1 MYVCICTHEET
12 MPDTT
17 VITALAKVMIAA
29 AWADGEIDHEELN
42 SIKDL
47 LFYMPD
53 MTAADYAQVEI
64 YLATPIGEAERAR
77 LVAELSGVVRTDAD
91 KALVMN
97 SLTALAQSDGE
108 VGESEAAVLAEV
120 QRAFDEGRSA
130 SGQLGRLLRGAAGR
144 RSQTLRDAPNRENY
158 LDDFVRNRVY
168 YLVRERMGRE
178 AIQLDLTDAELRR
191 LSLAGAL
198 AAQVA
203 HVDDGIDEKEKD
215 TIARTI
221 GTYWSLPPEHAML
234 VAEVAAS
241 EASRGLDNFRVA
253 RELFEVTTEE
263 ERLRLI
269 DGLFGVARSHGKVS
283 SDEIESIRNIAGLF
297 KLSHDQFIDAK
308 LKVPRDERDGL

>member
-1 MYVCICTHEET
+1 

-29 AWADGEIDHEELN
+29 AWADGEIDHEEVN

-47 LFYMPD
+47 LFYMPN
-53 MTAADYAQVEI
+53 MTAADYTQVEI

-178 AIQLDLTDAELRR
+178 AIQLDLADAELRR

-203 HVDDGIDEKEKD
+203 HVGDGIDEKEKD
-215 TIARTI
+215 AIARTI
-221 GTYWSLPPEHAML
+221 GTYWSLRPEHAML

-269 DGLFGVARSHGKVS
+269 DGLFGVARSHSKVS
-283 SDEIESIRNIAGLF
+283 YEQIENIRNVAALL

-308 LKVPRDERDGL
+308 LKVPREERDGL